1 MGKEKFLGVLRRV
14 GWGSG
19 FDGKAKRAFN
29 PLINCIFA
37 VHIPPAPGKEMA
49 LFLNKLA
56 SMILRKDEHKLER
69 VALGREFL
77 ISLGKSVPIRVHQ
90 VDSLVTML
98 RQKLQIQRRYEHNSL
113 ACMIFTSFIEHNA
126 DLRKWEVFVNNDHTR
141 TFMSIE
147 VIAAG
152 LAEITKQ
159 IQAVNEVYKLHNL
172 PEFYKDPGPHN
183 SEKQRPKVHH
193 YQGTN

>member
-1 MGKEKFLGVLRRV
+1 
-14 GWGSG
+14 
-19 FDGKAKRAFN
+19 
-29 PLINCIFA
+29 
-37 VHIPPAPGKEMA
+37 MA

-56 SMILRKDEHKLER
+56 SMVPHLHAVDVDVPVEILRNDEHKLER
-69 VALGREFL
+69 VALGRECH

-98 RQKLQIQRRYEHNSL
+98 RQKLQIQRR
-113 ACMIFTSFIEHNA
+113 
-126 DLRKWEVFVNNDHTR
+126 KWEVFVNNDHTW
-141 TFMSIE
+141 TFVSIE

-172 PEFYKDPGPHN
+172 PEFYKYPGPHN
-183 SEKQRPKVHH
+183 TEKQRPKVHH

>member
-1 MGKEKFLGVLRRV
+1 LLWCPISLHAVDV
-14 GWGSG
+14 
-19 FDGKAKRAFN
+19 DV
-29 PLINCIFA
+29 PL
-37 VHIPPAPGKEMA
+37 E
-49 LFLNKLA
+49 
-56 SMILRKDEHKLER
+56 ILRKDEHKLER

-98 RQKLQIQRRYEHNSL
+98 RQKLQIQR
-113 ACMIFTSFIEHNA
+113 
-126 DLRKWEVFVNNDHTR
+126 RKWEVFVNNDHTR